1 MMTFRQRMGW
11 LCVFLY
17 LLLSLLL
24 VFYVFELRSF
34 SLELVERSEGRRSEG
49 RRSEARGEA
58 RSEAR
63 SEGRPSAG
71 PEPPEPP
78 EPASWSRS
86 VRDRLPPLPAWLW
99 ASIFVLPYLQV
110 FLFLYSCT
118 RPDPRTVGYCILPV
132 CLAVLC
138 NRHSFS
144 KASNQ
149 IGRLQLIDT

>member
-34 SLELVERSEGRRSEG
+34 SLEVVERSE
-49 RRSEARGEA
+49 A
-58 RSEAR
+58 
-63 SEGRPSAG
+63 RPSAG
-71 PEPPEPP
+71 PEPL
-78 EPASWSRS
+78 SWSRS

-99 ASIFVLPYLQV
+99 ASIFLLPYLQV

-118 RPDPRTVGYCILPV
+118 RADPKTVGYCILPV

>member
-34 SLELVERSEGRRSEG
+34 SLEL
-49 RRSEARGEA
+49 
-58 RSEAR
+58 
-63 SEGRPSAG
+63 GRPSAG